1 MVMPR
6 LNIEPTLNNKT
17 CKMDDGKCVY
27 DIIVLQL
34 TTMVNYVSTDHL
46 HVSTTYLIS
55 TMYFTY
61 LTTYMVTTQALNIY
75 PLTQVVT

>member
-1 MVMPR
+1 MMF
-6 LNIEPTLNNKT
+6 EQET
-17 CKMDDGKCVY
+17 CDY

-34 TTMVNYVSTDHL
+34 TTMVNYVPIDNP

-61 LTTYMVTTQALNIY
+61 LTT
-75 PLTQVVT
+75 